1 MITKKSLAII
11 MTAVTVG
18 LLSMLGFGLVAAQTP
33 DASRSLPPESV
44 APGGEVVVTI
54 TADNYGQAGG
64 VTETLPS
71 GFTYVSSSLDA
82 SQVTET
88 GQEVRFTLQ
97 GDTSFTYTVTASMTA
112 GSHTFSGMLRDFER
126 TDTLVGGDTTVM
138 VEVDA
143 PEPDA
148 EPTPGDEQD
157 ASASRSIPPASW
169 LRAAGW
175 W

>member
-1 MITKKSLAII
+1 LITKKSLAII

-71 GFTYVSSSLDA
+71 
-82 SQVTET
+82 
-88 GQEVRFTLQ
+88 
-97 GDTSFTYTVTASMTA
+97 M
-112 GSHTFSGMLRDFER
+112 
-126 TDTLVGGDTTVM
+126 
-138 VEVDA
+138 DA
-143 PEPDA
+143 PEPEP
-148 EPTPGDEQD
+148 EPTPGDEQGQD
-157 ASASRSIPPASW
+157 PSASRSIPPASVAPGG
-169 LRAAGW
+169 RVVVTITADNYGQGSHTFPAASTPRRSQRPRSRSLTRKSDSPCKGRLHSRTQLPPQ
-175 W
+175 

>member
-1 MITKKSLAII
+1 MALITKKSLAII

-18 LLSMLGFGLVAAQTP
+18 LLSMMGFGLVAAQTP

-71 GFTYVSSSLDA
+71 GFTYVSSILDA

-97 GDTSFTYTVTASMTA
+97 G
-112 GSHTFSGMLRDFER
+112 
-126 TDTLVGGDTTVM
+126 TLH
-138 VEVDA
+138 
-143 PEPDA
+143 
-148 EPTPGDEQD
+148 
-157 ASASRSIPPASW
+157 SRI
-169 LRAAGW
+169 
-175 W
+175 